1 MLEKS
6 NPTQSA
12 ARDVALAAKIAVC
25 QSSAATR
32 AKVEGKWAQEDGDK
46 KGKRPSAFYDCWRFA
61 TAPQTITQI
70 KCMGERRSGSRFIK
84 QLISLNVD
92 VELLSLEG
100 GDEADAGSA
109 ENGKKRTVIT
119 RGKLPPAVDR
129 LYAADYSRSLGW
141 RHACAPTQSQFE
153 EHHVT
158 SALLHRTLFV
168 FVAKNPYAWL
178 VSLYNS
184 MGKYR
189 DVSYGSSTSTST
201 STSSTSRVGGSGTG
215 GSRRS
220 TFEDF
225 TRTPWVAAGAKENI
239 ASCQRRRAAQREQ
252 QRREEAEA
260 RERRGELGGVGAR
273 NGYSSVTTAPHHHPD
288 EPDTFLNPMVMW
300 NQKHRSYLRVAA
312 PYTLRVRYEVKEY

>member
-1 MLEKS
+1 M
-6 NPTQSA
+6 PGPQ
-12 ARDVALAAKIAVC
+12 
-25 QSSAATR
+25 
-32 AKVEGKWAQEDGDK
+32 
-46 KGKRPSAFYDCWRFA
+46 RFA

-178 VSLYNS
+178 VSLYNNLTE
-184 MGKYR
+184 MHVDAPPPPEAHAYTERLLAK
-189 DVSYGSSTSTST
+189 
-201 STSSTSRVGGSGTG
+201 
-215 GSRRS
+215 RRQLLRHEHQLLFGLS
-220 TFEDF
+220 PCHLFH
-225 TRTPWVAAGAKENI
+225 
-239 ASCQRRRAAQREQ
+239 
-252 QRREEAEA
+252 AESLLQ
-260 RERRGELGGVGAR
+260 G
-273 NGYSSVTTAPHHHPD
+273 
-288 EPDTFLNPMVMW
+288 
-300 NQKHRSYLRVAA
+300 
-312 PYTLRVRYEVKEY
+312 

>member
-6 NPTQSA
+6 NPTRSA

-189 DVSYGSSTSTST
+189 DVSYGSSTSTS
-201 STSSTSRVGGSGTG
+201 
-215 GSRRS
+215 
-220 TFEDF
+220 
-225 TRTPWVAAGAKENI
+225 RTKT
-239 ASCQRRRAAQREQ
+239 
-252 QRREEAEA
+252 
-260 RERRGELGGVGAR
+260 RERSRLPA
-273 NGYSSVTTAPHHHPD
+273 
-288 EPDTFLNPMVMW
+288 
-300 NQKHRSYLRVAA
+300 
-312 PYTLRVRYEVKEY
+312 